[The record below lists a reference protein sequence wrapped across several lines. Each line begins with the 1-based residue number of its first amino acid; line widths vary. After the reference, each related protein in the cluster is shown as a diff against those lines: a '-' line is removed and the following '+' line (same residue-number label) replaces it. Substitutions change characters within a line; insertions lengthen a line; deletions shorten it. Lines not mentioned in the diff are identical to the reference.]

1 MASKAEL
8 VKQAQALGVIIDD
21 DDTAKTLTQKI
32 IQAQNAIAEKSDTVK
47 REPVLPEE
55 AQRLV
60 SGLKRVKVTPEQ
72 LAELQREGKLVGYD
86 PGKQEAIIK

>member
-32 IQAQNAIAEKSDTVK
+32 IQAQNAIAEKSDTAK

-72 LAELQREGKLVGYD
+72 LAELQRDGKLVGYD